1 MWGVT
6 YTPNFKNATG
16 KMMTKEKDPH
26 GTDPHTPGA
35 KLDAGKPRVG
45 LMLRGFSLALMEV
58 AKVTTVGAEKY
69 SPNGWMEV
77 PDGIDRY
84 DDAKARHMLEG
95 ATETYDDDTGT
106 LHMAQEAWNA
116 LAKLELCLRK
126 QKK

>member
-1 MWGVT
+1 
-6 YTPNFKNATG
+6 
-16 KMMTKEKDPH
+16 
-26 GTDPHTPGA
+26 
-35 KLDAGKPRVG
+35 
-45 LMLRGFSLALMEV
+45 MLRGFSLALMEV

-69 SPNGWMEV
+69 SPDGWLDV

-95 ATETYDDDTGT
+95 YIETHDGDIGT

-126 QKK
+126 EQK